1 MKEQTQLDRDHE
13 SEAAKR
19 AWAEL
24 KANAADG
31 DAAAKARLEADSAD
45 ESAGAKNWW
54 KQLTAKAAAGD
65 AAAEAEVKKIR
76 EAVWMEYNA

>member
-1 MKEQTQLDRDHE
+1 MKAQTQLDRNHE

-19 AWAEL
+19 AWADL
-24 KANAADG
+24 KSKAAAG
-31 DAAAKARLEADSAD
+31 DAAAVARLDADKAD